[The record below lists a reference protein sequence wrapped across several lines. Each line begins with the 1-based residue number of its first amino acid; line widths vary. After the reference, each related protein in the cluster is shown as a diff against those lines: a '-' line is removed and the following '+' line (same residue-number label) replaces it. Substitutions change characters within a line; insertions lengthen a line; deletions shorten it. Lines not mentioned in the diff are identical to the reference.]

1 MSKFDY
7 SSLDLRRPIYV
18 IGEEIW
24 AKTSLNWNQ
33 ALEKAFQLTKS
44 NLLISK

>member
-1 MSKFDY
+1 MSDFDY

-24 AKTSLNWNQ
+24 AKTSLTWYE
-33 ALEKAFQLTKS
+33 ALNKAYQLTMD
-44 NLLISK
+44 NLLIAK

>member
-1 MSKFDY
+1 MSDFDY
-7 SSLDLRRPIYV
+7 SGLDLRRPIYV

-33 ALEKAFQLTKS
+33 ALEKAFQLTME
-44 NLLISK
+44 NLLIAK